1 MHAILSSVSF
11 SFQCTALSLEG
22 IPLTII
28 CFIVLG
34 ADHNMHTLP
43 IKSRAEIN
51 AALLIWQTYNFHF
64 ARSPNTTAN
73 IPLSSNIM
81 TDLIVDF
88 PTRGSSAKK
97 TVQFS
102 NMTQIRF
109 IEPIDQDVAQ
119 FYYSSKDYKAMRLA
133 TKNAVRQANEVL
145 GALSSSSDQESEHG
159 IDEDLILAG
168 IENILTP
175 AIIKRTRSC
184 RAQYTK
190 AVLDE
195 QERQDSTGL
204 YDADRLAF
212 VSHQYSKSAVR
223 RAHKIGLMQ
232 SR

>member
-1 MHAILSSVSF
+1 MHCSPSRPLWISPFVSLF
-11 SFQCTALSLEG
+11 WVQATSCKRFQSNIREQKSMQRCP
-22 IPLTII
+22 IW
-28 CFIVLG
+28 
-34 ADHNMHTLP
+34 HTH
-43 IKSRAEIN
+43 I
-51 AALLIWQTYNFHF
+51 FHF
-64 ARSPNTTAN
+64 SRDLQYSQYTS
-73 IPLSSNIM
+73 LKSNIM

-88 PTRGSSAKK
+88 PTRSPTVKRM
-97 TVQFS
+97 VQFS